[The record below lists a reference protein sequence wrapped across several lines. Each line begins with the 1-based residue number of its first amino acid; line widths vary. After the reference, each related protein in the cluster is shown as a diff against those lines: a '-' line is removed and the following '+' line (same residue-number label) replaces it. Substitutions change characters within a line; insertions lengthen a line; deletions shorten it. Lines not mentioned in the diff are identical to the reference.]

1 MAMTTFAAIDVG
13 SFDLQLAI
21 YEISQKNGIR
31 CLDHIRKTVGVG
43 ADTYADGKISTHLID
58 SMCTILKGFCQVME
72 EYQVKDCRAYA
83 TSALREA
90 GNRQIV
96 LDQIRV
102 RTGIRVKVLSNSEQ
116 RFLCYK
122 AIAVKENEFQS
133 IIKKGTAIVDVGS
146 GSTQLSLFDKD
157 ALVTTQYL
165 KLGALRIKET
175 LGHLDYDRVNYWMLI
190 RELVDSDIDT
200 FRKMFLKDRDIK
212 NIIAT
217 GLCAL
222 YLNRKGGGDRR
233 ADKMTVQ
240 EFMDFYNWME
250 RMSPEKLSLE
260 MDIPVEHAYLMHP
273 SVLIF
278 RKMIEI
284 TGAELLWIP
293 GVNLC
298 DGIVAE
304 YGEEK
309 RLISFTHDFTEDIL
323 VAARNISKRY
333 QGNKKHNQS
342 LEKLALDI
350 FDSMKKYHGLGQRE
364 RLLLQLSVILHDCG
378 KYISMRDPAESSYHI
393 IMATE
398 IIGISHRE
406 REIVA
411 YIVKYNTTKY
421 EYEKIMNEVRNPETT
436 NVIAKLVAIM
446 RVGNALDKSHKQKFD
461 HVKIS
466 LKEQKLV
473 IVTETSEDISLEQST
488 FEQRAGFFEE
498 VYGIKPVLKRKR
510 GV

>member
-1 MAMTTFAAIDVG
+1 MAITTFAAIDVG

-31 CLDHIRKTVGVG
+31 CLDHMRKTVGVG

-175 LGHLDYDRVNYWMLI
+175 LGHLDYDQVNYRMLI
-190 RELVDSDIDT
+190 QELVDNDIDT

-240 EFMDFYNWME
+240 EFMDFCGRME

-260 MDIPVEHAYLMHP
+260 MDIPIEHAYLMPP
-273 SVLIF
+273 SVMIF

-284 TGAELLWIP
+284 TGAELL
-293 GVNLC
+293 
-298 DGIVAE
+298 
-304 YGEEK
+304 
-309 RLISFTHDFTEDIL
+309 
-323 VAARNISKRY
+323 
-333 QGNKKHNQS
+333 
-342 LEKLALDI
+342 
-350 FDSMKKYHGLGQRE
+350 
-364 RLLLQLSVILHDCG
+364 
-378 KYISMRDPAESSYHI
+378 
-393 IMATE
+393 
-398 IIGISHRE
+398 
-406 REIVA
+406 
-411 YIVKYNTTKY
+411 
-421 EYEKIMNEVRNPETT
+421 
-436 NVIAKLVAIM
+436 
-446 RVGNALDKSHKQKFD
+446 
-461 HVKIS
+461 
-466 LKEQKLV
+466 
-473 IVTETSEDISLEQST
+473 
-488 FEQRAGFFEE
+488 
-498 VYGIKPVLKRKR
+498 
-510 GV
+510 